1 MNKKLNNIKEAEYYA
16 NFNYVGA
23 YIVKSRKAKPN
34 NEPLNK
40 MYFAWQEVAFYV
52 NNLITEQRYYNKSL
66 GEYRADKIRAIERAR
81 LSDKKVQEL
90 EEQLNKYKA
99 LYG

>member
-34 NEPLNK
+34 NEPLSK

-52 NNLITEQRYYNKSL
+52 NNLITEQRCYNQSL